1 MGVEGLLN
9 PVEEKQN
16 THDYKKSLTFSRKKN
31 VAHVLIQQVRILSNH
46 SYFRRQQYEKET
58 L

>member
-16 THDYKKSLTFSRKKN
+16 THDYKKSLTFSRKKKCSTRVDSTSEN
-31 VAHVLIQQVRILSNH
+31 SKQPFI
-46 SYFRRQQYEKET
+46 F
-58 L
+58 

>member
-16 THDYKKSLTFSRKKN
+16 THDYKSSLTFSRKKCST
-31 VAHVLIQQVRILSNH
+31 HVDSTSESSKQPFL
-46 SYFRRQQYEKET
+46 F
-58 L
+58 